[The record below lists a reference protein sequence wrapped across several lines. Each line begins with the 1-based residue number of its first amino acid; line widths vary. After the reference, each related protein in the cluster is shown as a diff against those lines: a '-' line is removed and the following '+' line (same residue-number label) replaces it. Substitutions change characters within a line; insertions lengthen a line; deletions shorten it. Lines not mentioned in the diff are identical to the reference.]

1 MHPFLFEQTPC
12 AIPSQAALM
21 IVAFIA
27 GLALSIH
34 AGRQFGLPQNAV
46 TDAAMW
52 GFLASF
58 IGARLFMIGVE
69 FLQGSFLL
77 DKNHF
82 VRLFEGGYSFHG
94 GLFAGGIAAMLAAR
108 SHRLALPRMADA
120 FAPGLA
126 AALFFL
132 RVGCLL
138 NGCDYGIAAS
148 VPWALPFDGVFR
160 HPIQLYE
167 GIGNLA
173 LTPVLM
179 RLNRKPLRPGR
190 LFALYILASSS
201 LRLGVDMYRD
211 DALRWGGLTLPQYL
225 AAGLAV
231 AAGCCL
237 LRKR

>member
-1 MHPFLFEQTPC
+1 MHPFLFEQTPF
-12 AIPSQAALM
+12 AIPSQVALM
-21 IVAFIA
+21 IIAFIA

-34 AGRQFGLPQNAV
+34 AGRQFELPQHAV
-46 TDAAMW
+46 RDAAMW
-52 GFLASF
+52 GFIASF
-58 IGARLFMIGVE
+58 LGARLFMIGVE

-77 DKNHF
+77 DKNCCVH
-82 VRLFEGGYSFHG
+82 LFEGGYSFHG
-94 GLFAGGIAAMLAAR
+94 GLFAGGIAAMLIAR
-108 SHRLALPRMADA
+108 LHRLALPRMADA

-148 VPWALPFDGVFR
+148 VPWALPIDGVFR

-167 GIGNLA
+167 GVGNLA
-173 LTPVLM
+173 LAPMLM

-190 LFALYILASSS
+190 LFALYMLASSS

-211 DALRWGGLTLPQYL
+211 DPLRWGGLTLPQYL

>member
-1 MHPFLFEQTPC
+1 
-12 AIPSQAALM
+12 M
-21 IVAFIA
+21 IIAFIA

-34 AGRQFGLPQNAV
+34 AGRQFELPQHAV
-46 TDAAMW
+46 KDAAMW
-52 GFLASF
+52 GFIASF
-58 IGARLFMIGVE
+58 LGARLFMIGVE

-77 DKNHF
+77 DKNCCVH
-82 VRLFEGGYSFHG
+82 LFEGGYSFHG
-94 GLFAGGIAAMLAAR
+94 GLFAGGIAAMLIAR
-108 SHRLALPRMADA
+108 LHRLALPRMADA

-132 RVGCLL
+132 RIGCLL

-148 VPWALPFDGVFR
+148 VPWALPIDGVFR

-167 GIGNLA
+167 GVGNLA
-173 LTPVLM
+173 LAPMLM

-190 LFALYILASSS
+190 LFALYMLASSS

-211 DALRWGGLTLPQYL
+211 DPLRWGGLTLPQYL

>member
-1 MHPFLFEQTPC
+1 MHPFLFEQTPF
-12 AIPSQAALM
+12 AIPSQVALM
-21 IVAFIA
+21 IIAFLA

-34 AGRQFGLPQNAV
+34 AGRQFGLPQHAV
-46 TDAAMW
+46 RDAAMW
-52 GFLASF
+52 GFIASF
-58 IGARLFMIGVE
+58 LGARLFMIGVE

-77 DKNHF
+77 DKNCC

-94 GLFAGGIAAMLAAR
+94 GLFAGGIAAMLVAR
-108 SHRLALPRMADA
+108 LHRLALPRMADA

-132 RVGCLL
+132 RIGCLL

-148 VPWALPFDGVFR
+148 VPWALPIDGVFR

-167 GIGNLA
+167 GVGNLA
-173 LTPVLM
+173 LAPMLM

-190 LFALYILASSS
+190 LFALYMLASSS

-211 DALRWGGLTLPQYL
+211 DPLRWGGLTLPQYL

>member
-1 MHPFLFEQTPC
+1 MHPFLFEQTPF
-12 AIPSQAALM
+12 AIPSQVALM
-21 IVAFIA
+21 IIAFIA

-34 AGRQFGLPQNAV
+34 AGRQFELPQHAV
-46 TDAAMW
+46 KDAAMW
-52 GFLASF
+52 GFITSF
-58 IGARLFMIGVE
+58 LGARLFMIGVE

-77 DKNHF
+77 DKNCCVH
-82 VRLFEGGYSFHG
+82 LFEGGYSFHG
-94 GLFAGGIAAMLAAR
+94 GLFAGGIAAMLIAR
-108 SHRLALPRMADA
+108 LHRLALPRMADA

-132 RVGCLL
+132 RIGCLL

-148 VPWALPFDGVFR
+148 VPWALPIDGVFR

-167 GIGNLA
+167 GVGNLA
-173 LTPVLM
+173 LAPMLM

-190 LFALYILASSS
+190 LFALYMLASSS

-211 DALRWGGLTLPQYL
+211 DPLRWGGLTLPQYL

>member
-1 MHPFLFEQTPC
+1 MHPFLFEQTPF
-12 AIPSQAALM
+12 AIPSQVALM
-21 IVAFIA
+21 IIAFIA

-34 AGRQFGLPQNAV
+34 AGRQFELPQHAV
-46 TDAAMW
+46 RDAAMW
-52 GFLASF
+52 GFIASF
-58 IGARLFMIGVE
+58 LGARLFMIGVE

-77 DKNHF
+77 DKNCCVH
-82 VRLFEGGYSFHG
+82 LFEGGYSFHG
-94 GLFAGGIAAMLAAR
+94 GLFAGGIAAMLIAR

-132 RVGCLL
+132 RIGCLL

-148 VPWALPFDGVFR
+148 VPWALPIDGVFR

-167 GIGNLA
+167 GVGNLA
-173 LTPVLM
+173 LTPILM

-190 LFALYILASSS
+190 LFALHILASSS

-211 DALRWGGLTLPQYL
+211 DPLRWGGLTLPQYL

-231 AAGCCL
+231 AAGCWL

>member
-1 MHPFLFEQTPC
+1 MIIAFL
-12 AIPSQAALM
+12 
-21 IVAFIA
+21 A

-34 AGRQFGLPQNAV
+34 AGRQFGLPQHAV
-46 TDAAMW
+46 RDAAMW
-52 GFLASF
+52 GFIASF
-58 IGARLFMIGVE
+58 LGARLFMIGVE

-77 DKNHF
+77 DKNCC

-94 GLFAGGIAAMLAAR
+94 GLFAGGIAAMLVAR
-108 SHRLALPRMADA
+108 LHRLALPRMADA

-138 NGCDYGIAAS
+138 NGCDYGIAVS
-148 VPWALPFDGVFR
+148 VPWALPIDGVFR

-167 GIGNLA
+167 GVGNLA
-173 LTPVLM
+173 LAPMLM

-190 LFALYILASSS
+190 LFALYMLASSS

-211 DALRWGGLTLPQYL
+211 DPLRWGGLTLPQYL

>member
-1 MHPFLFEQTPC
+1 
-12 AIPSQAALM
+12 M
-21 IVAFIA
+21 IIAFIA

-34 AGRQFGLPQNAV
+34 AGRQFELPQHAV
-46 TDAAMW
+46 RDAAMW
-52 GFLASF
+52 GFIASF
-58 IGARLFMIGVE
+58 LGARLFMIGVE

-77 DKNHF
+77 DKNCF
-82 VRLFEGGYSFHG
+82 VHLFEGGYSFHG
-94 GLFAGGIAAMLAAR
+94 GLFAGGIAAMLVAR

-148 VPWALPFDGVFR
+148 VPWALPIDGVFR

-167 GIGNLA
+167 GVGNLA
-173 LTPVLM
+173 LTPILM

-190 LFALYILASSS
+190 LFALHILASSS

-211 DALRWGGLTLPQYL
+211 DPLRWGGLTLPQYL